1 MTFRRPTSG
10 LVLAVVL
17 ALASSAAADESPVG
31 KIVAKVIP
39 VNNRAVSSEYIT
51 SQMHTRPGKPYDE
64 AVVAEDVRR
73 LLNTRLFAA
82 DGVKMSTSVG
92 ADGQVTVF
100 VTVKD
105 LTNTVQEVLFLGNQ
119 HLSQQELLDMTR
131 VRRGSPL
138 NPAMNQL
145 DAQTI
150 LNKLREDGRYYAS
163 VTLIEGGSPGDT
175 RVVFQIVEGPVVRLR
190 GVGFRG
196 NTQASSGR
204 LRTVVVSTGALIP
217 GVVTLLTPKF
227 TPGQTEEDRRRLENY
242 YRKLGHLDVQVREE
256 VVPHPDDPSA
266 VTVVY
271 HIHEGRPYTVREIKI
286 DGNKTLD
293 ETRLRKVTAL
303 KTGERYDLEVASAD
317 EQRIN
322 MLYGNKGYQ
331 TAVRHAT
338 FMVPDQPY
346 VVDVHYLVDEPPPPQ
361 PAAPLEPSRVG
372 RIIIEGN
379 TITHQRVILN
389 QLGFFP
395 GQILQY
401 PKLKEAEASLARLG
415 IFDMED
421 PPRIEVIENGFDNS
435 VYKDVRVRVK
445 ETRTGMVALTANV
458 NSDAGVNG
466 SVVINQRNFDILRV
480 PTSLDDLFAG
490 KAFRGGGQELRI
502 EAMPGTI
509 FQRYAITFREPY
521 LFDSRY
527 GFTGSAYYFNRGYA
541 EYTEDRVG
549 FRGTV
554 DYRFT
559 DTNIWRANFSTRIE
573 DVNIRDIPY
582 WAPPAITNDAGHS
595 TVLGLRAGLTRDT
608 RDSYLL
614 PTKGGVIDFGVE
626 EVLGDY
632 TFPIG
637 TVEASQYFTLWERKD
652 GSGKHVLA
660 LRSQLSVEGSNAP
673 VFERF
678 YAGGF
683 RSLRGFSF
691 RGVGP
696 YQNDLNVGGT
706 FAFLNS
712 MEYQIPL
719 MANDKLYAVAFVDHG
734 TVESSVK
741 IENYRVSVGFGLRVV
756 VPAMGPLPIALDF
769 AFPLTK
775 GPFDNKQIFSFYVGW
790 FGGQ

>member
-1 MTFRRPTSG
+1 MTARRPSPG
-10 LVLAVVL
+10 L
-17 ALASSAAADESPVG
+17 ALAVALALAPAAAADESPVG
-31 KIVAKVIP
+31 KIVAKVVP
-39 VNNRAVSSEYIT
+39 VDNKSVSSEYIR

-64 AVVAEDVRR
+64 ATVAEDVRR

-82 DGVKMSTSVG
+82 DGVKMSTTVG
-92 ADGQVTVF
+92 SDGQVTVF
-100 VTVKD
+100 VAVKD

-163 VTLIEGGSPGDT
+163 VTLLEGGNAGDT

-196 NTQASSGR
+196 NVEASSGR

-217 GVVTLLTPKF
+217 GVVTMLTPKY
-227 TPGQTEEDRRRLENY
+227 TPGIADEDRRRLENY

-256 VVPHPDDPSA
+256 VVPHPDDPA
-266 VTVVY
+266 QVTVVY
-271 HIHEGRPYTVREIKI
+271 HIHEGRPYTVREIRI
-286 DGNKTLD
+286 DGNKTVD
-293 ETRLRKVTAL
+293 EARLKKVTAL
-303 KTGERYDLEVASAD
+303 KSGQRYDLDVATAD

-322 MLYGNKGYQ
+322 TLYGNKGFQ
-331 TAVRHAT
+331 AGVRHAT
-338 FMVPDQPY
+338 FVVPDQPN
-346 VVDVHYLVDEPPPPQ
+346 VVDVHYLVEEPGPRE
-361 PAAPLEPSRVG
+361 AAPREPDRVG

-379 TITHQRVILN
+379 TVTHQRVILN
-389 QLGFFP
+389 QLGIFP

-401 PKLKEAEASLARLG
+401 PKLKEAEANLIRLG
-415 IFDMED
+415 IFDPED
-421 PPRIEVIENGFDNS
+421 PPRVEVIANDFDNS
-435 VYKDVRVRVK
+435 AYKDVRVRVK

-509 FQRYAITFREPY
+509 FQRYAITWREPY

-527 GFTGSAYYFNRGYA
+527 GLTGSAYYFNRGFA

-549 FRGTV
+549 GRATV

-559 DTNIWRANFSTRIE
+559 ESNIWRANFSTRVE
-573 DVNIRDIPY
+573 DVNVRNIPY
-582 WAPPAITNDAGHS
+582 WAPPAITDDAGHS
-595 TVLGLRAGLTRDT
+595 FVLGLRAGLTRDT

-614 PTKGGVIDFGVE
+614 PTKGGVLDFGFE
-626 EVLGDY
+626 QVLGDY

-637 TVEASQYFTLWERKD
+637 TVEASQFFTLWDRKD
-652 GSGKHVLA
+652 GSGKQVLA
-660 LRSQLSVEGSNAP
+660 LRSQLSVAGSNAP

-696 YQNDLNVGGT
+696 YENQLNVGGT

-712 MEYQIPL
+712 IEYQIPL

-734 TVESSVK
+734 TVEKSVK
-741 IENYRVSVGFGLRVV
+741 IEDYRVSVGVGLRVV
-756 VPAMGPLPIALDF
+756 VPAMGPLPIAIDF
-769 AFPLTK
+769 AFPLNK
-775 GPFDNKQIFSFYVGW
+775 SPYDNKQIFSFYVGW